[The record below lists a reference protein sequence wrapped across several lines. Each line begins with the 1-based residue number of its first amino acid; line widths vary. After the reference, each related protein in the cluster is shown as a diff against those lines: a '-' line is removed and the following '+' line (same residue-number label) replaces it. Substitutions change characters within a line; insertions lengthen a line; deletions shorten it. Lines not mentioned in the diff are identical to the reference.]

1 MNNSIYENTET
12 EVLTYFSKLISAGL
26 DPYSSQFKG
35 TFKMTTLREK
45 LCKTLKDTASLISGW
60 GYDMNRYQQ
69 ICDVCAEKMV
79 KEINYEVEKL
89 FQENV
94 KGSYFIVDFGAY
106 ENQISSLLF
115 NAFARMNERAKNFA

>member
-1 MNNSIYENTET
+1 MKNSIYENTET
-12 EVLTYFSKLISAGL
+12 EVLAYFSKLISDGL

-35 TFKMTTLREK
+35 SFRLTALRER

-89 FQENV
+89 FEENV

-106 ENQISSLLF
+106 ENQISSILF